1 MTGEKNTRTVGPLPN
16 RMDSTARLPAI
27 FTRLVWLLWVASLV
41 VVGVRV
47 QGGGDWGLS
56 GVFAVDGL
64 TVVMW
69 VVVTF
74 LSGIVHSYSRRYMA
88 GSEAITR
95 FFTGLFGFT
104 LTVMVLVAA
113 DHVGLFAAAWLGMG
127 LVMADLVGTAR
138 GWPQARAAASL
149 ARRYFLASS
158 ALLGIALVTL
168 WSATDAT
175 TVSGIVDA
183 VGIVSDTTLLLAA
196 TALLL
201 AAMIQ
206 SALVPFHAWL
216 LSSMTAPTPASALM
230 HAGFV
235 NAGGVLFV
243 RFAPVVEVEP
253 GFMLVVVAVGAASAL
268 LGKLLK
274 SVQTDV
280 KSRLGCS
287 TTGQMGFMLMQA
299 GLGYFGAA
307 LTHLVLHGFYKAYLF
322 LGSGGQVEHTSPS
335 PSTPETGGFGVVG
348 AVVTALIAVAGG
360 ALFAVLT
367 GKGTT
372 LDSGILL
379 TGLVTLTT
387 LHATQ
392 TVVRQRG
399 IRPGL
404 RYGAIPVVFLPSIAV
419 YAGAYNAIT
428 GLLGDLPLVTAS
440 ATLTPVHVAVAA
452 AFGAAYVLVELERYQ
467 HSQRLYVRLLNATH
481 QPTETL
487 TTSPEEYNEY

>member
-1 MTGEKNTRTVGPLPN
+1 
-16 RMDSTARLPAI
+16 MDSTARLPAI

-113 DHVGLFAAAWLGMG
+113 DHVGLFAAVWLGMG

-183 VGIVSDTTLLLAA
+183 VGTVSDTTLLLAA

-243 RFAPVVEVEP
+243 RFAPVVGVEP

-335 PSTPETGGFGVVG
+335 PLTSETGGFGVVG
-348 AVVTALIAVAGG
+348 AVVTALVAVAGG

-404 RYGAIPVVFLPSIAV
+404 RYGVIPAVFLPSIAV

-467 HSQRLYVRLLNATH
+467 QSQRLYVRLLNATH